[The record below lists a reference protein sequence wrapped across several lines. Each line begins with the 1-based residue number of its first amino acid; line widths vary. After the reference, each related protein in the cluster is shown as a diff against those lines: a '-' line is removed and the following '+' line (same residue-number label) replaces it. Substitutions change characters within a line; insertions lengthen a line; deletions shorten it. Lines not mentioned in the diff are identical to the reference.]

1 MMHIAG
7 VQMDVKFADLPANL
21 EAILEQMKATRSAG
35 AELTVFP
42 ECALTGYCFEDRE
55 EALVSALEVSSAE
68 LAAIQKAC
76 RQLNLFTVVGFL
88 EKDDGRLFNSV
99 VCLGPSGQLGLYRK
113 IHLPY
118 IGADR
123 FTSPGTKLSVIELP
137 RIKLGMNICYDCSFP
152 EASRVMM
159 LDGADLIVFPTNWPS
174 TSGLTADV
182 IPNARALENH
192 VYVMS
197 VNRVGEERGFSF
209 IGKSKICDPRG
220 ATLAFADHNQPAVI
234 TAEIDPEWPRKKHLV
249 NIPGKHEIH
258 RVNDRRPQL
267 YGRLA
272 QHNA

>member
-1 MMHIAG
+1 MMRIAG
-7 VQMDVKFADLPANL
+7 VQMDVKFADIASNV
-21 EAILEQMKATRSAG
+21 EVILDKMKSTRAAG

-42 ECALTGYCFEDRE
+42 ECALNGYCFESRE
-55 EALVSALEVSSAE
+55 EAWEAALEPSCEE

-76 RQLNLFTVVGFL
+76 RQLNLYVAVGLL
-88 EKDDGRLFNSV
+88 EREEGRLFNTV
-99 VCLGPSGQLGLYRK
+99 VCLGPSGQIGSYRK

-123 FTSPGTKLSVIELP
+123 FTSPGTKLLVVELP
-137 RIKLGMNICYDCSFP
+137 KIKVGINICYDCAFP
-152 EASRVMM
+152 EATRVMM
-159 LDGADLIVFPTNWPS
+159 LEGADLIIYPTNWPA

-197 VNRVGEERGFSF
+197 VNRVGTERGFPF

-220 ATLAFADHNQPAVI
+220 ANVEFADHDQPAVI
-234 TAEIDPEWPRKKHLV
+234 MAEIDPEWPRKKHLI

-258 RVNDRRPQL
+258 RVNDRRPHL
-267 YGRLA
+267 YTRLT
-272 QHNA
+272 Q